1 MSLAEIPG
9 VEALVV
15 GDVML
20 DEYVWGRVE
29 RISPE
34 APVPVVE
41 VHDTSRAPGGAANA
55 AAGLVALG
63 CSARLVGV
71 VGTDGTAEGLR
82 DALAEKRVGAED
94 IVVDA
99 NRSTTLKTR
108 VIAHA
113 QQVVRTDYE
122 SLEGLSDEVESELIA
137 AIRRRM
143 ESADVLILSDYGKG
157 VIGDTVAAAAIGAAT
172 KLGKPIV
179 VDSKGRSYEK
189 YRGATVLTPNVHD
202 AGLAA
207 NIRIASDSDLAE
219 AAAKLSQATDG
230 AALLITRGAAGMSLF
245 WNGEPI
251 HIPTEAREV
260 YDVTGAGDTVVAVLG
275 AALGAGLSLPDAV
288 RQANA
293 AAGIVV
299 GKVGTSTVSLAEL
312 EERGAEI

>member
-99 NRSTTLKTR
+99 NR
-108 VIAHA
+108 
-113 QQVVRTDYE
+113 
-122 SLEGLSDEVESELIA
+122 
-137 AIRRRM
+137 
-143 ESADVLILSDYGKG
+143 
-157 VIGDTVAAAAIGAAT
+157 
-172 KLGKPIV
+172 
-179 VDSKGRSYEK
+179 
-189 YRGATVLTPNVHD
+189 
-202 AGLAA
+202 
-207 NIRIASDSDLAE
+207 
-219 AAAKLSQATDG
+219 
-230 AALLITRGAAGMSLF
+230 
-245 WNGEPI
+245 
-251 HIPTEAREV
+251 
-260 YDVTGAGDTVVAVLG
+260 
-275 AALGAGLSLPDAV
+275 
-288 RQANA
+288 
-293 AAGIVV
+293 
-299 GKVGTSTVSLAEL
+299 
-312 EERGAEI
+312 